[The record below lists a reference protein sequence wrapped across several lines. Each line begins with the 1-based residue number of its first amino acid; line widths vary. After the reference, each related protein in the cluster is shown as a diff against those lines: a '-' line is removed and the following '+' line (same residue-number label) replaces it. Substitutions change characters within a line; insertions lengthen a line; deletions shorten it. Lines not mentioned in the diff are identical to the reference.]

1 MLPSKERIRRVV
13 RNMGVTGIM
22 LNLDL
27 VRVQNIAIL
36 RDRISAWTNNS
47 ERTAEEM
54 QEIMDKVTRIL
65 DFIAG
70 DIESPISANLWM
82 PESEEEYSSEPH
94 K

>member
-1 MLPSKERIRRVV
+1 MSKERIRRVV
-13 RNMGVTGIM
+13 KGVGVTGIT

-27 VRVQNIAIL
+27 VRVQNIAML

-54 QEIMDKVTRIL
+54 QEIMDKVIRIL

-70 DIESPISANLWM
+70 DIESPISANLWI
-82 PESEEEYSSEPH
+82 PEVEEEYRSESH